1 MGINVSNQKLINE
14 ILDRFIRDMKELGF
28 NNNEIIKNTIN
39 SLKKMEA

>member
-1 MGINVSNQKLINE
+1 MEINVSNQKLVNE
-14 ILDRFIRDMKELGF
+14 ILDKFIRDMKEIGF